1 MLETASTRNSEV
13 TVLPPEDLYTLS
25 GDLPDPGERPV
36 LVHSL
41 QGFVD
46 AGSAAG
52 LATAHLL
59 AELDSRPVAQFDVD
73 QLIDYR
79 SRRPRMSFRQ
89 DRFTAVDSPELT
101 LHAVRDTAGTP
112 FLVLTGPEPDT
123 QWERFIAAVA
133 QLVERFGV
141 RLTVGMHG
149 IPWAAPHTRPIGL
162 TPHANDRSLIAG
174 RPRWVGDVEVP
185 GHASAL
191 LEFRLGEAGHPAMG
205 FTAHVPH
212 YLSTSEFPPA
222 AVVLLEAVAEAT
234 GLDLPVQA
242 LRDAG
247 SDVLTEI
254 DAQVTASEETL
265 TAVHGLERQ
274 YDAVAAGRGLDGPGL
289 LSPSL
294 PEEEM
299 PDGDALAA
307 DFQRYLRQH
316 EGQADDGPPG

>member
-1 MLETASTRNSEV
+1 M
-13 TVLPPEDLYTLS
+13 LPPEELYTLDDALL
-25 GDLPDPGERPV
+25 GDADPAPDPAEQPV
-36 LVHSL
+36 LLHAL

-46 AGSAAG
+46 AGSAAT

-59 AELDSRPVAQFDVD
+59 ASLDSRPIAHFDVD
-73 QLIDYR
+73 QLLDYR

-101 LHAVRDTAGTP
+101 LHSVRDRSGTP
-112 FLVLTGPEPDT
+112 FLVLTGPEPDL
-123 QWERFIAAVA
+123 QWERFCAAVA
-133 QLVERFGV
+133 GLVERFGV
-141 RLTVGMHG
+141 RLSVGLHG

-191 LEFRLGEAGHPAMG
+191 LELRLGEAGHPAMG

-212 YLSTSEFPPA
+212 YLSAAEFPPA
-222 AVVLLEAVAEAT
+222 AVVLLEAFADVA
-234 GLDLPVQA
+234 GLDLPTDA

-247 SDVLTEI
+247 VDVLTQI

-274 YDAVAAGRGLDGPGL
+274 YDAVAAGRSLEGPGL

-294 PEEEM
+294 PDEEM
-299 PDGDALAA
+299 PDGDELAA
-307 DFQRYLRQH
+307 DFERYLRQ
-316 EGQADDGPPG
+316 QDDDPTA